1 MANVSL
7 DLSSI
12 KSAGVYV
19 LEIDESQ
26 RTEAQVTALRLLV
39 GFAGKGPFNRPVY
52 LQNDAQRQKLFG
64 DIDTKLEKKGC
75 FFNRSAR
82 TMLTTGNILA
92 LNLLKVDDSFDGP
105 DQVNYAALSLDAGKK
120 NPVVSAAGMAF
131 GEIDYLAES
140 IDKQIYGTKS
150 GDMIPF
156 VGKTPFS
163 SLYDRSRFWT
173 PSENNLMQIAAAGLG
188 VAGNTFEKA
197 NFLNF
202 ANCGTDEISVL
213 VYKAENFS
221 GYDITAKDW
230 YGGEENI
237 PYKWIRPSDYISDY
251 FIRVSAFKGNWTNYP
266 ILSADSTWGK
276 YFDNKGILKDKIYS
290 FGQAEG
296 ITNIG
301 SWTGCIIPDFVDKQG
316 NYLYIKDRVNAQ
328 TESTGLLMT
337 INEDAME
344 VIAYDLNGM
353 DVETG
358 QEIGTGCWI
367 YDYDSNSEGESEAGE
382 SAIGSN
388 GFLIDMVGHTFQDGI
403 SKKVENR
410 QLNTSFI
417 NTIFDNNA
425 GTLELNSSVFYLDDS
440 SVDLG
445 AESVTNLT
453 TVKVPSFASSNMNG
467 VLATNGN
474 PLFLYGVYD
483 TSTNRRL
490 KNEYCYV
497 AMDAS
502 SYNANST
509 NTERIKSLVAYNAKG
524 NPSTGS
530 RNTIGAATNAANLR
544 LKKDMTDNT
553 LYVDTSVLFGNY
565 AAYANNSS
573 AIYIFSVQSGAKGSE
588 VVDSQIFD
596 WDDLVDTSVQIGDN
610 PENTSLG
617 KTFSYNA
624 TKYYVVA
631 PTAANQPAK
640 FFVDEETGA
649 AETFGVNFLSY
660 NYVSD
665 NREEVVCNVR
675 NAFYFNGKTNVAED
689 DFTPVQLV
697 DSSLFNGNNP
707 VTDETLNMFIVCD
720 EQEAGDITVGDFVNN
735 ITFNNN
741 TGEATKY
748 GLIPGITRIIQK
760 IWVNLTANNQ
770 FTYKNKIYTYNNN
783 VAPCIKTKTGKRGF
797 YLYTAVDPVL
807 IDNGHVVIRQLPI
820 SNTAISKS
828 LRFIPLKGLHISA
841 RHRPGFDSNGRINI
855 EAGIEKIYSVLEEK
869 GIRRALMNTN
879 TLDYRYIVDSMSFGI
894 NAELGGKRYLSALA
908 MDRGMTTALLNAPSK
923 TQFQNSRDPYFTD
936 TFNEAQAPVPA
947 FDLEHVVAGGNPDM
961 YSTKVFSL
969 PTEDD
974 GSKFAACFYPHL
986 LYRDNN
992 HTIIVPPAADIS
1004 NTFQRKFQGGNPY
1017 AITANL
1023 DGIIYN
1029 SGGYLVGVED
1039 DLGTEDRD
1047 CLEPFGINP
1056 IIREQGRIL
1065 IYGNQ
1070 TCYQNTISDYNKL
1083 HVREN
1088 LNTMEREINVVLKS
1102 FVFKY
1107 NNDQTR
1113 AALVTQITPIME
1125 ALRTS
1130 GVLASYT
1137 LKCDAENNT
1146 ADVLEHDAMVVDIE
1160 VWMNH
1165 GCEKIIQRIRV
1176 KKLSDLPAQ
1185 G

>member
-19 LEIDESQ
+19 IEVDESQ
-26 RTEAQVTALRLLV
+26 RTEAAVSALRLLV
-39 GFAGKGPFNRPVY
+39 GFAGKGPFNRPVF
-52 LQNDAQRQKLFG
+52 LQNDAQREKLFG

-92 LNLLKVDDSFDGP
+92 LNLLKVDNSYDGP

-120 NPVVSAAGMAF
+120 NPVVEPAGMAF
-131 GEIDYLAES
+131 GEYDYLADS
-140 IDKQIYGTKS
+140 IDKQIYGTES
-150 GDMIPF
+150 GDNIPF
-156 VGKTPFS
+156 IGKTPFS
-163 SLYDRSRFWT
+163 SLYDRSRFWI
-173 PSENNLMQIAAAGLG
+173 PSDNNLMQIAAAGLG

-197 NFLNF
+197 NFINF
-202 ANCGTDEISVL
+202 ANCGTDEISIL

-221 GYDITAKDW
+221 GYDITAKEW

-237 PYKWIRPSDYISDY
+237 PFKWIRPSDYISDY
-251 FIRVSAFKGNWTNYP
+251 FIRVIAYKGNWTNYP
-266 ILSADSTWGK
+266 VLAADSTWSK
-276 YFDNKGILKDKIYS
+276 YFDKKGILKDKIYA
-290 FGQAEG
+290 FAQADG
-296 ITNIG
+296 IINIG
-301 SWTGCIIPDFVDKQG
+301 SWTGCIIPDFTDKQG

-328 TESTGLLMT
+328 VESTGLLMT

-344 VIAYDLNGM
+344 VISYDLNGM
-353 DVETG
+353 DVEKG
-358 QEIGTGCWI
+358 QEVGTGCWI
-367 YDYDSNSEGESEAGE
+367 YDYDSNAEGESEVGE
-382 SAIGSN
+382 TAIGTN

-403 SKKVENR
+403 SKKTELR
-410 QLNTSFI
+410 QLETTFI
-417 NTIFDNNA
+417 NTIFDNNS
-425 GTLELNSSVFYLDDS
+425 GTLKADSSVIYLNDS

-445 AESVTNLT
+445 ADSVVNRTK
-453 TVKVPSFASSNMNG
+453 VKVPAFVENGMKG
-467 VLATNGN
+467 VLGTNGK
-474 PLFLYGVYD
+474 PLNLYGVYD

-490 KNEYCYV
+490 KNEFCYV

-502 SYNANST
+502 SYQTNSNNT
-509 NTERIKSLVAYNAKG
+509 NNIKGLTAYNAKG
-524 NPSTGS
+524 VPSTS
-530 RNTIGAATNAANLR
+530 TIGAIADKISNLR
-544 LKKDMTDNT
+544 IKKDMTDNT

-565 AAYANNSS
+565 AAWNNDTSTVH
-573 AIYIFSVQSGAKGSE
+573 IFSVVSGSNGAE
-588 VVDSQIFD
+588 VVDGQILN
-596 WDDLVDTSVQIGDN
+596 WDDLTDSSVFVVPDSSKDAVNGKSFTL
-610 PENTSLG
+610 ENTQ
-617 KTFSYNA
+617 YN
-624 TKYYVVA
+624 VIA
-631 PTAANQPAK
+631 PTAANANAK
-640 FFVDEETGA
+640 IYVNEETGA

-665 NREEVVCNVR
+665 RREDIICNVR
-675 NAFYFNGKTNVAED
+675 NAFYFNGLTNVAD
-689 DFTPVQLV
+689 DDETPVSLE
-697 DSSLFNGNNP
+697 DTSLFNGNAP
-707 VTDETLNMFIVCD
+707 VPAETLNLFIVTD
-720 EQEAGDITVGDFVNN
+720 DQEASEISIGDFVNN
-735 ITFNNN
+735 IAFNNN
-741 TGEATKY
+741 IGEATRF

-760 IWVNLTANNQ
+760 IWVNLTATNQ
-770 FTYKNKIYTYNNN
+770 FTYKSKVYTYNNA

-797 YLYTAVDPVL
+797 FLFTAVDPVM
-807 IDNGHVVIRQLPI
+807 IDKNHVIIRQLPI
-820 SNTAISKS
+820 SNNTISKS

-841 RHRPGFDSNGRINI
+841 RHRPGYDSKGRINV

-869 GIRRALMNTN
+869 GIRRGLMNTN
-879 TLDYRYIVDSMSFGI
+879 TLDYRYVVDSMSFGI

-936 TFNEAQAPVPA
+936 TFDESIAPVPA
-947 FDLEHVVAGGNPDM
+947 FDLSHVVEGGNPDM

-969 PTEDD
+969 PTEES
-974 GSKFAACFYPHL
+974 GSKYAACFYPHL

-1029 SGGYLVGVED
+1029 SGGYLMGVED

-1047 CLEPFGINP
+1047 YLEPFGINA

-1070 TCYQNTISDYNKL
+1070 TCYQKTISDFNKL

-1107 NNDQTR
+1107 NNEQTR
-1113 AALVTQITPIME
+1113 AALITQVTPIME
-1125 ALRTS
+1125 AMRTS
-1130 GVLASYT
+1130 GVLASYN

-1146 ADVLEHDAMVVDIE
+1146 AEVMEHDAMILDVE
-1160 VWMNH
+1160 VYMNH

-1176 KKLSDLPAQ
+1176 KRLSDLPTQA
-1185 G
+1185 